1 MFENAGFENTC
12 GKLMEDGH
20 VSPASPTTRHLE
32 PWVLSKGVW
41 LGSLSPPQSTPL
53 SEEPRQIQ
61 LRLFLPGKVL
71 DGSAQVQRRPAQM
84 WEKGS

>member
-1 MFENAGFENTC
+1 MC

-53 SEEPRQIQ
+53 SEEPRPIPAEAFSSWEGSRWVCTGSEETCPDVGKRK
-61 LRLFLPGKVL
+61 LSLPY
-71 DGSAQVQRRPAQM
+71 
-84 WEKGS
+84 